1 MKFKPFILAQ
11 KMSLHSDHRKHHVGA
26 VILRRDRVVGVGFNQ
41 RKSHPRSPHT
51 WTIHAELKAILNAR
65 EDLTGCTIYIY
76 REHRN
81 GALAC
86 ARPCIY
92 CQALLREVGITAAFF
107 SNEEGYERMKI
118 DARW

>member
-1 MKFKPFILAQ
+1 MNFKPFILAQ
-11 KMSLHSDHRKHHVGA
+11 KMSLLSDHRKHHVGA
-26 VILRRDRVVGVGFNQ
+26 VILRRDRVIGVGFNQ

-65 EDLTGCTIYIY
+65 EDLTGCTIYVY

-86 ARPCIY
+86 ARPCIH
-92 CQALLREVGITAAFF
+92 CQVLLKEVGIVQAHF
-107 SNEEGYERMKI
+107 STETGYGGMKI
-118 DARW
+118 